1 MNRMAL
7 MNKRCSE
14 VMKDLRMQQPGN
26 STIAVEGHTDPQFA
40 QVLKAF
46 ITNFEQGREIGAAV
60 TVYHRGKLVIDLAG
74 GLRDH
79 VSGEPYSRETLQPV
93 FSATKEITALAAN
106 MLADRGQ
113 LDLDAPVTT
122 YWPEFAQADK
132 SEIPVRWLLTH
143 QSGILGLDRTIS
155 LEQLL
160 DWSLSLSYSL
170 RRRPIGSQEAI
181 MDITA

>member
-113 LDLDAPVTT
+113 LDLDAPVQKSRR
-122 YWPEFAQADK
+122 YGRNRPIAFANLSCLGEK
-132 SEIPVRWLLTH
+132 VRETAFGNLALPNH
-143 QSGILGLDRTIS
+143 S
-155 LEQLL
+155 LFQQLL
-160 DWSLSLSYSL
+160 SAALELPCEFSQKFQRLL
-170 RRRPIGSQEAI
+170 R
-181 MDITA
+181 